1 MLDVDIL
8 MSKIELQHT
17 LYLPTTDDPDPVEKH
32 YTQNSVRNSAVTKD
46 SFHLTRPRIILPGD
60 DENESYSKP
69 EPVIHRKKVPNIKC
83 GTYDDEF
90 KYTTLVSDQGGA
102 EKISAGTWPWLVAI
116 FRKTMRVRKIDF
128 KCTGNLITNR
138 VVLTVARCFQADSKV
153 KSIPATEILLAFGR
167 YDIDDWTETN
177 VINSHIEEIIFHSD
191 YLHEKPP
198 NVFDAD
204 VAILITKK
212 TIQYSATIRPICLWP
227 SSVTDSP
234 NIIGKNGT
242 LVGWGQSFKSFGSNT
257 PRRLNLPVVRNHN
270 CFPNEKIMRKRR
282 IFCAGSERRGYA
294 PCSGDSGS
302 GFAIWRN
309 GVWFLR
315 GLVSAAVGDPILNR
329 CELNTFTI
337 FTDIAHYKNWIENNI
352 YKIDY

>member
-1 MLDVDIL
+1 

-17 LYLPTTDDPDPVEKH
+17 IYLPTTDDQYPVQKH
-32 YTQNSVRNSAVTKD
+32 YNHNPVRNNVLTKD
-46 SFHLTRPRIILPGD
+46 SFPLSRPRIILPGD
-60 DENESYSKP
+60 DEDYSYSKP
-69 EPVIHRKKVPNIKC
+69 EAIIHQKKVPNIKC

-90 KYTTLVSDQGGA
+90 RYTTLVSAQDGA

-116 FRKTMRVRKIDF
+116 FRKSIRAAKLDF

-138 VVLTVARCFQADSKV
+138 VVLTAARCFQADSKV
-153 KSIPATEILLAFGR
+153 KSIPAKEILLVFGR
-167 YDIDDWTETN
+167 HDIDDWSETN
-177 VINSHIEEIIFHSD
+177 VINSHIEKIIFHPD

-198 NVFDAD
+198 NVFDGD
-204 VAILITKK
+204 VAILITKR

-227 SSVTDSP
+227 SSVTDGLS

-242 LVGWGQSFKSFGSNT
+242 LVGWGQSFKSFDSNT

-270 CFPNEKIMRKRR
+270 CFSNEKMIRKRR
-282 IFCAGSERRGYA
+282 IFCAGVEKRGYA
-294 PCSGDSGS
+294 PCNGDSGS

-309 GVWFLR
+309 DVWFLR